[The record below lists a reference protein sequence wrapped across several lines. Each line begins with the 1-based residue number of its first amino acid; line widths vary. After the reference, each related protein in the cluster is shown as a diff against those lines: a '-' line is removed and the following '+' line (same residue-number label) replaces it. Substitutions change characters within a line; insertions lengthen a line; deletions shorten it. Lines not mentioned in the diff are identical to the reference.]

1 MADRVDGLSTVSER
15 ADRRPDPLT
24 TPYRAC
30 MFFGVLGPVAVWTA
44 DGEPVPVLGV
54 KVRALLAVLLVH
66 EGRPVPAA
74 RLIDA
79 LWGEHLPG
87 DPAGTLSGKVTQLRR
102 ALERAEPG
110 ARRLVASPPPGYRLR
125 IDADA
130 VDAVRFR
137 ALAARARETA
147 DPRARARLLSDALA
161 LWRGPAFAD
170 FADESFAR
178 IAAARLTEERLGA
191 LEDHAEARLALGE
204 HTELV
209 AELAELLA
217 AHPLRE
223 RLRAAHMRA
232 LYRSGRPGEA
242 LASYEE
248 LRLRL
253 ADELGLDS
261 GPDLVALHRAVLAR
275 DPALDAPAQP
285 VRSTTVRPRA
295 NLPAAFSELIGREE
309 AVAAIRARLATDRL
323 VTLTGS
329 GGVGK
334 TRLALETAAGLVD
347 PSGAGD
353 FPDGVWL
360 AELGALEPG
369 SAGRLDEVV
378 MAALDVRDG
387 TGAADRLV
395 DALRARRMLLVL
407 DNCEH
412 VVEQAAELAGRLLRG
427 CPGLRILGTSR
438 EPLGLPGEVVWAVP
452 PLDVPDLGAGPGP
465 GAGVDVDVDVAEL
478 ARFPAVR
485 LFAARA
491 AAAAPGFALTPDVA
505 PAVAVLCRRLDGI
518 PLALELAATR
528 IRALGIEELVAR
540 LDDRFRLL
548 TGGRRDAPPRQ
559 QTLTAMIDWSWD
571 LLTEPERVVLRC
583 LAVQAD
589 GCTLEAAEQVCAGP
603 GAVDGAD
610 VGALLSRLV
619 DRSLVTVAHGVDGSR
634 YRLLESVA
642 AYCDDRLAE
651 AGEADR
657 LRDRHGRYYTDLAVR
672 AEQRLYGHDQRRW
685 LRRLDAETANL
696 RSALDDAVRRGAAER
711 ALRLVGA
718 LTWYWFLRGRLT
730 EASRS
735 LGAALAAAGR
745 SPAALR
751 ARAAAWQAGIEVLL
765 GHPPGPAAQR
775 VCEQVADP
783 ADRARAE
790 WFLAY
795 AETDLGDVPAVDE
808 RLERALAGFRDAGDR
823 WGTAAVLSTRAK
835 LGYLRADLKA
845 LERDGEQ
852 SAELFRELGDRW
864 GLLQATAWLGGL
876 AEMVGDHGKATWLHR
891 EGLQMAAELGLWSE
905 VSVRLAWLGWI
916 AVEQAD
922 YAQARDVSGEAL
934 RLATE
939 QGFRAGETFAEL
951 GVAFAARRQGD
962 LDLAERYLTKLL
974 RDAGPEDGD
983 RTPPL
988 HLSLVLTELG
998 FLAERRG
1005 RAAEARRLHLR
1016 ALRAARTLGAPRIVP
1031 TALEGLAG
1039 AAGLA
1044 GDQET
1049 AARLLGA
1056 AASARRALSAPAA
1069 PSEQAEIDRIAEAI
1083 RAALGVAGFDA
1094 AYQDGAVRTPDD
1106 ATAEFVLRASA
1117 EAGW

>member
-1 MADRVDGLSTVSER
+1 M
-15 ADRRPDPLT
+15 T
-24 TPYRAC
+24 TRYRAC
-30 MFFGVLGPVAVWTA
+30 MLFGVLGPVAVWTA
-44 DGEPVPVLGV
+44 DGEPVPVLGL
-54 KVRALLAVLLVH
+54 KVRALLAVLLVY

-110 ARRLVASPPPGYRLR
+110 GRRLVASPPPGYRLR

-130 VDAVRFR
+130 VDAGRFR

-147 DPRARARLLSDALA
+147 DPHVRAALLSDALA

-170 FADESFAR
+170 VAAEPFAR
-178 IAAARLTEERLGA
+178 TAAARLNEERLAA

-232 LYRSGRPGEA
+232 LYRSGRPSEA
-242 LASYEE
+242 LESYEE

-253 ADELGLDS
+253 ADELGLDP
-261 GPDLVALHRAVLAR
+261 GPNLVALHRAVLAR
-275 DPALDAPAQP
+275 DPALETPAQP
-285 VRSTTVRPRA
+285 VQSPTVRPRT
-295 NLPAAFSELIGREE
+295 NLPAALSELIGRDE
-309 AVAAIRARLATDRL
+309 AVAGIRARLAADRL
-323 VTLTGS
+323 ITLTGP

-347 PSGAGD
+347 PCDD
-353 FPDGVWL
+353 FADGVWL
-360 AELGALEPG
+360 AELGTLEPG
-369 SAGRLDEVV
+369 SAGRFADVV
-378 MAALDVRDG
+378 MAALDVRDV

-412 VVEQAAELAGRLLRG
+412 VVEPAAELAGQLLRG
-427 CPGLRILGTSR
+427 CPGLRILATSR
-438 EPLGLPGEVVWAVP
+438 ESLGLPGEVVWAVP
-452 PLDVPDLGAGPGP
+452 PLDVPDLT
-465 GAGVDVDVDVAEL
+465 AGVDAAEL
-478 ARFPAVR
+478 ARSPAVR

-491 AAAAPGFALTPDVA
+491 AAAAPGFALTADVA

-528 IRALGIEELVAR
+528 VRALSVEELVAR

-548 TGGRRDAPPRQ
+548 AGGRRVAPARQ

-571 LLTEPERVVLRC
+571 LLTEPERVVLRR
-583 LAVQAD
+583 LAVHAD

-603 GAVDGAD
+603 GAAD
-610 VGALLSRLV
+610 QAGVAGLLSRLV
-619 DRSLVTVAHGVDGSR
+619 DRSLVTVVHGPDGSR

-642 AYCDDRLAE
+642 AYCGDRLAE

-657 LRDRHGRYYTDLAVR
+657 LRDRHGRYYTELAVR
-672 AEQRLYGHDQRRW
+672 AEQRLYGHDQQRW
-685 LRRLDAETANL
+685 LSRLDTETANL
-696 RSALDDAVRRGAAER
+696 RSALDNAVRRGAAER

-730 EASRS
+730 EARRS
-735 LGAALAAAGR
+735 LGAALASEGR

-765 GHPPGPAAQR
+765 GQPPGPAAER
-775 VCEQVADP
+775 VFEQVVDP

-835 LGYLRADLKA
+835 LAYLRTDLKA
-845 LERDGEQ
+845 LEHDGEQ

-864 GLLQATAWLGGL
+864 GLLQATAWLGGM
-876 AEMVGDHGKATWLHR
+876 AEMVGDHGTATRLHR
-891 EGLQMAAELGLWSE
+891 DGLRMAEELGLWSE

-916 AVEQAD
+916 AVQQGD
-922 YAQARDVSGEAL
+922 YSRARDLSGEAL

-939 QGFRAGETFAEL
+939 QGFRVGKIFAEI
-951 GVAFAARRQGD
+951 GMAFAARRQGD
-962 LDLAERYLTKLL
+962 LDLADRYLAKLL
-974 RDAGPEDGD
+974 RAAGPEDED
-983 RTPPL
+983 RVPPL
-988 HLSLVLTELG
+988 HLPLVFTELG

-1005 RAAEARRLHLR
+1005 RAAEARQLHLR
-1016 ALRAARTLGAPRIVP
+1016 ALRASRTFGSPRGVAM
-1031 TALEGLAG
+1031 ALEGLAG

-1044 GDQET
+1044 GDHET

-1056 AASARRALSAPAA
+1056 AASARRAASVPAA
-1069 PSEQAEIDRIAEAI
+1069 PSEHAEISRTATAV
-1083 RAALGVAGFDA
+1083 RTALGVAGFDA
-1094 AYQDGAVRTPDD
+1094 AYQDGAAKTPDD
-1106 ATAEFVLRASA
+1106 VTAELAD
-1117 EAGW
+1117 